1 MEVRKP
7 IIAVIDDDDIFMII
21 AKKMIGICAP
31 NWQILEFV
39 NGERMLEY
47 INQNINTAEQLPDL
61 MLLDI
66 NMPVMDGWMFL
77 DEYEKIKHKLVK
89 QNRIYLTSSSIDS
102 KDTER
107 AKMNPILQGYIVKPL
122 SPEIIKKITSLD

>member
-1 MEVRKP
+1 MNVRRP
-7 IIAVIDDDDIFMII
+7 IIAVVDDDDIFMII
-21 AKKMIGICAP
+21 ARKMIGICAP
-31 NWQILEFV
+31 DWQIMEFV

-47 INQNINTAEQLPDL
+47 MNQNLNSEEQLPDL

-77 DEYEKIKHKLVK
+77 EEYQKIKDKLVK

-107 AKMNPILQGYIVKPL
+107 AKKNPLLQDYIVKPL
-122 SPEIIKKITSLD
+122 SPEIIKKITTQN